1 MENRVN
7 EKGQISRAYDPT
19 HRSRLGEHLVARG
32 LLSGARLDEAL
43 QEQKLRGGRLGQVL
57 TALGIISDTE
67 LAAALGDLFSIESVH
82 LEPSSIDMRIAR
94 LLPEAVA
101 QRHNLVAIE
110 EKNGKVVVA
119 VADPLDVIAV
129 DTVGMKMHKE
139 VEIVISTVRQI
150 RKAIEIIYRGS
161 DIDEQRLRDLVELEI
176 SNGEEPGDS
185 IVADNAEADIN
196 VEEAATRAPVIRF
209 VDLLLRQAVKSRASD
224 IHVEPGERSMTI
236 RMRIDGVLRNM
247 VPPSRGMHAAV
258 VTRIKILAKMDI
270 AERRLPQD
278 GRFKIKAPG
287 RDIDVRVSVI
297 PIIYGE
303 KVVMRILDAASVDH
317 NLDRLGFEP
326 ALLEVLKIMLKQ
338 PHGIIVVTG
347 PTGSGKSTTLY
358 SALNWLRDPG
368 KNITTVEDPVE
379 YRLDGINQ
387 VHVRSDIG
395 LDFATSLKSILR
407 QDPDIILIGEIRDK
421 ETIDIAIKASLTGH
435 LVLSTFHTNDAPS
448 AISRMVYMGI
458 EPYLLAS
465 TLNLIIAQRL
475 VAKICQHCKEPVE
488 LDEKILRRL
497 NISPAVAAK
506 KTFYRGTG
514 CGICHNTGY
523 LGRLPIFEF
532 LVVGRNIREALLD
545 EAGESRIREL
555 SRQKGYWGLLES
567 GVGKMLEGLTTAEQV
582 LTAAYTEDVELPV
595 MENNLLNDV
604 LNLNGHLNRAK
615 EE

>member
-1 MENRVN
+1 MN
-7 EKGQISRAYDPT
+7 EKGQISRARNPI
-19 HRSRLGEHLVARG
+19 HGGRLGEYLVSRG
-32 LLSGARLDEAL
+32 LLSGAKLDEAL

-57 TALGIISDTE
+57 TAVGIITDTQ
-67 LAAALGDLFSIESVH
+67 LAEALGSLFSIESAH

-94 LLPEAVA
+94 LLPESVA
-101 QRHNLVAIE
+101 QRHNLVAIQE
-110 EKNGKVVVA
+110 RNGKVVVA

-129 DTVGMKMHKE
+129 DTVEMKMRRE
-139 VEIVISTVRQI
+139 VEIVISTPRQI
-150 RKAIEIIYRGS
+150 RKAIEMIYHGS

-176 SNGEEPGDS
+176 SSDDEPGDAA
-185 IVADNAEADIN
+185 VADNTEADIN

-224 IHVEPGERSMTI
+224 IHVEPEERSMTI
-236 RMRIDGVLRNM
+236 RMRIDGVLRDM
-247 VPPSRGMHAAV
+247 VPPPRKMQAAV
-258 VTRIKILAKMDI
+258 ATRMKILAKMDI

-297 PIIYGE
+297 PTIYGE
-303 KVVMRILDAASVDH
+303 KVVMRILDAAAIDH

-358 SALNWLRDPG
+358 SALNWLRDPK

-379 YRLDGINQ
+379 YRLKGINQ
-387 VHVRSDIG
+387 VQVKPEIG
-395 LDFATSLKSILR
+395 LDFASSLRAILR

-448 AISRMVYMGI
+448 AISRMVYMGV

-465 TLNLIIAQRL
+465 TLNLVIAQRL
-475 VAKICQHCKEPVE
+475 VAKICQHCKEPVK
-488 LDEKILRRL
+488 LDEKILKRL
-497 NISPAVAAK
+497 NIKPALIAG
-506 KTFYRGTG
+506 KTFYRGAG
-514 CGICHNTGY
+514 CGACDNTGY
-523 LGRLPIFEF
+523 LGRIPIFEF
-532 LVVGRNIREALLD
+532 LVVNREIREALLD
-545 EAGESRIREL
+545 GAGESRIREL

-567 GVGKMLEGLTTAEQV
+567 GVSNVLKGLTTAEQV
-582 LTAAYTEDVELPV
+582 LTATYTEDIELPV
-595 MENNLLNDV
+595 TESNLMNDITD
-604 LNLNGHLNRAK
+604 LQGPLKKRITNG
-615 EE
+615 

>member
-1 MENRVN
+1 VN
-7 EKGQISRAYDPT
+7 EKGQISRARNPI
-19 HRSRLGEHLVARG
+19 HGGRLGEYLVSRG
-32 LLSGARLDEAL
+32 LLSGAKLDEAL

-57 TALGIISDTE
+57 TAVGIITDTQ
-67 LAAALGDLFSIESVH
+67 LAEALGSLFSIESAH

-94 LLPEAVA
+94 LLPESVA
-101 QRHNLVAIE
+101 QRHNLVAIQE
-110 EKNGKVVVA
+110 RNGKVVVA

-129 DTVGMKMHKE
+129 DTVEMKMRRE
-139 VEIVISTVRQI
+139 VEIVISTPRQI
-150 RKAIEIIYRGS
+150 RKAIEMIYHGS

-176 SNGEEPGDS
+176 SSDDEPGDAA
-185 IVADNAEADIN
+185 VADNTEADIN

-224 IHVEPGERSMTI
+224 IHVEPEERSMTI
-236 RMRIDGVLRNM
+236 RMRIDGVLRDM
-247 VPPSRGMHAAV
+247 VPPPRKMQAAV
-258 VTRIKILAKMDI
+258 ATRMKILAKMDI

-297 PIIYGE
+297 PTIYGE
-303 KVVMRILDAASVDH
+303 KVVMRILDAAAIDH

-358 SALNWLRDPG
+358 SALNWLRDPK

-379 YRLDGINQ
+379 YRLKGINQ
-387 VHVRSDIG
+387 VQVKPEIG
-395 LDFATSLKSILR
+395 LDFASSLRAILR

-448 AISRMVYMGI
+448 AISRMVYMGV

-465 TLNLIIAQRL
+465 TLNLVIAQRL
-475 VAKICQHCKEPVE
+475 VAKICQHCKEPVK
-488 LDEKILRRL
+488 LDEKILKRL
-497 NISPAVAAK
+497 NIKPALIAG
-506 KTFYRGTG
+506 KTFYRGAG
-514 CGICHNTGY
+514 CGACDNTGY
-523 LGRLPIFEF
+523 LGRIPIFEF
-532 LVVGRNIREALLD
+532 LVVNREIREALLD
-545 EAGESRIREL
+545 GAGESRIREL

-567 GVGKMLEGLTTAEQV
+567 GVSNVLKGLTTAEQV
-582 LTAAYTEDVELPV
+582 LTATYTEDIELPV
-595 MENNLLNDV
+595 TESNLMNDITD
-604 LNLNGHLNRAK
+604 LQGPLKKRITNG
-615 EE
+615 